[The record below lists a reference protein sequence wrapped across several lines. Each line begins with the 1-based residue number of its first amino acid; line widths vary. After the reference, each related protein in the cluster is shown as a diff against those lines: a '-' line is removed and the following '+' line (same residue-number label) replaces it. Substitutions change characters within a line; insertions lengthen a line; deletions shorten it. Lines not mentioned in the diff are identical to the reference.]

1 MTISKHD
8 VNAYYQKAGIVL
20 TDNEVEDIQIM
31 DYGLGKLEETG
42 LQLFIYVNTD
52 RYCSKELVLFP
63 RQTCPEHRHPP
74 VGGEKGKQETF
85 RCRWGKV
92 YLYVEGE
99 KTENP
104 SVLPPEEDKEY
115 YTVWHEI
122 VLEPGGQ
129 YTIPPDTKHWFQAGE
144 EGAVVTEMSST
155 STDDHD
161 IFTDRKSVV

>member
-20 TDNEVEDIQIM
+20 TDDEVEDIQIM

-52 RYCSKELVLFP
+52 RYCSKELVLSP

-74 VGGEKGKQETF
+74 VGGKKGKQETF

-161 IFTDRKSVV
+161 VFTDPRI

>member
-20 TDNEVEDIQIM
+20 TDDEVEDIQIM

-74 VGGEKGKQETF
+74 VGSEKGKQETF

-144 EGAVVTEMSST
+144 EGAVITEMSST
-155 STDDHD
+155 STDNHD
-161 IFTDRKSVV
+161 VFTDPRI

>member
-31 DYGLGKLEETG
+31 DYGLGKLEQTG

-74 VGGEKGKQETF
+74 VGGEK
-85 RCRWGKV
+85 
-92 YLYVEGE
+92 
-99 KTENP
+99 ENKRH
-104 SVLPPEEDKEY
+104 SSA
-115 YTVWHEI
+115 
-122 VLEPGGQ
+122 
-129 YTIPPDTKHWFQAGE
+129 AGE
-144 EGAVVTEMSST
+144 GVSLRGRRK
-155 STDDHD
+155 
-161 IFTDRKSVV
+161 DREPKRPPAGRRQGILHRLA

>member
-20 TDNEVEDIQIM
+20 TDDEVEDIQIM

-74 VGGEKGKQETF
+74 VGSEKGKQETF

-144 EGAVVTEMSST
+144 EGAVITEMSSP

-161 IFTDRKSVV
+161 VFTDPRI

>member
-1 MTISKHD
+1 MTISKQD

-20 TDNEVEDIQIM
+20 TDDEVEDIQIM

-99 KTENP
+99 KAENP

-115 YTVWHEI
+115 YTVWNEI

-129 YTIPPDTKHWFQAGE
+129 YTILPDTKHWFQAGE
-144 EGAVVTEMSST
+144 EGAVVTEMSSP

-161 IFTDRKSVV
+161 IFTDPRI

>member
-20 TDNEVEDIQIM
+20 NDDEVEDIQIM

-161 IFTDRKSVV
+161 VFTDPRI

>member
-20 TDNEVEDIQIM
+20 TDDEVEDIQIM
-31 DYGLGKLEETG
+31 DYGLDKLEETG

-63 RQTCPEHRHPP
+63 GQTCPEHRHPP

-144 EGAVVTEMSST
+144 EGA
-155 STDDHD
+155 
-161 IFTDRKSVV
+161 DRKSVV

>member
-144 EGAVVTEMSST
+144 EGAVITEMSST

-161 IFTDRKSVV
+161 VFTDPRI

>member
-85 RCRWGKV
+85 RCCWGKV

-161 IFTDRKSVV
+161 VFTDPRI

>member
-20 TDNEVEDIQIM
+20 TDDEVEDIQIM
-31 DYGLGKLEETG
+31 DYGLDKLEETG

-161 IFTDRKSVV
+161 IFTDPRI

>member
-8 VNAYYQKAGIVL
+8 VNAYYQNAGIVL
-20 TDNEVEDIQIM
+20 TDDEVEDIQIM
-31 DYGLGKLEETG
+31 DYGLGKLKETG

-161 IFTDRKSVV
+161 VFTDPRI

>member
-42 LQLFIYVNTD
+42 LQLFIYVNTE

-104 SVLPPEEDKEY
+104 SVLPPEDDKEY

-129 YTIPPDTKHWFQAGE
+129 HTIPPDTKHWFQAGE

-161 IFTDRKSVV
+161 VFTDPRI

>member
-20 TDNEVEDIQIM
+20 TGNEVEDIQIM

-104 SVLPPEEDKEY
+104 SVLPPEDDKEY

-122 VLEPGGQ
+122 VLEPGEQ

-161 IFTDRKSVV
+161 IFTDPRI

>member
-8 VNAYYQKAGIVL
+8 VNAYYQNAGIVL
-20 TDNEVEDIQIM
+20 TDDEVEEIQIM
-31 DYGLGKLEETG
+31 DYGLGKLKETG

-104 SVLPPEEDKEY
+104 SVLPPEDDKEY

-161 IFTDRKSVV
+161 IFTDPRI

>member
-20 TDNEVEDIQIM
+20 TDDEVEDIQIM
-31 DYGLGKLEETG
+31 DYGLGKLKETG

-74 VGGEKGKQETF
+74 VGSEKGKQETF

-161 IFTDRKSVV
+161 VFTDPRI

>member
-20 TDNEVEDIQIM
+20 TDDEVEDIQIM
-31 DYGLGKLEETG
+31 DYGLDKLEETG

-144 EGAVVTEMSST
+144 EGAVITEMSST

-161 IFTDRKSVV
+161 VFTDPHI

>member
-1 MTISKHD
+1 MTISKYD

-20 TDNEVEDIQIM
+20 TDDEVEDIQIM
-31 DYGLGKLEETG
+31 DYGLGKLQETG

-74 VGGEKGKQETF
+74 VSGEKGKQETF

-104 SVLPPEEDKEY
+104 NVFPPEEDKEY

-161 IFTDRKSVV
+161 IFTDPRI

>member
-20 TDNEVEDIQIM
+20 TDDEVEDIQIM
-31 DYGLGKLEETG
+31 DYGLDKLEETG

-85 RCRWGKV
+85 QRRWGKV

-144 EGAVVTEMSST
+144 EGAVITEMSST

-161 IFTDRKSVV
+161 VFTDPRI

>member
-20 TDNEVEDIQIM
+20 TDDEVEDIQIM
-31 DYGLGKLEETG
+31 DYGLGKLKETG

-63 RQTCPEHRHPP
+63 GQTCPEHRHPP

-144 EGAVVTEMSST
+144 EGAVITEMSST

-161 IFTDRKSVV
+161 VFTDPRI

>member
-20 TDNEVEDIQIM
+20 TDDEVEDIQIM

-99 KTENP
+99 KAENP
-104 SVLPPEEDKEY
+104 R
-115 YTVWHEI
+115 
-122 VLEPGGQ
+122 
-129 YTIPPDTKHWFQAGE
+129 
-144 EGAVVTEMSST
+144 
-155 STDDHD
+155 
-161 IFTDRKSVV
+161 DRKSVV

>member
-31 DYGLGKLEETG
+31 DYGLGKLEQTG

-85 RCRWGKV
+85 CA
-92 YLYVEGE
+92 
-99 KTENP
+99 
-104 SVLPPEEDKEY
+104 
-115 YTVWHEI
+115 
-122 VLEPGGQ
+122 
-129 YTIPPDTKHWFQAGE
+129 AGE
-144 EGAVVTEMSST
+144 GVSLRGRRK
-155 STDDHD
+155 
-161 IFTDRKSVV
+161 DREPKRPPAGRRQGILHRLA

>member
-20 TDNEVEDIQIM
+20 TDDEVEDIQIM

-63 RQTCPEHRHPP
+63 GQTCPEHRHPP

-161 IFTDRKSVV
+161 VFTDPRI

>member
-1 MTISKHD
+1 MTISKQD

-20 TDNEVEDIQIM
+20 TDDEVEDIQIM

-74 VGGEKGKQETF
+74 VGSEKGKQETF

-161 IFTDRKSVV
+161 VFTDPRI

>member
-1 MTISKHD
+1 MGTSRRD
-8 VNAYYQKAGIVL
+8 VNAYFQKAGIVL
-20 TDNEVEDIQIM
+20 TDDEIEDIQMM
-31 DYGLGKLEETG
+31 DYGLGKLQETG

-63 RQTCPEHRHPP
+63 GQTCPEHLHPP
-74 VGGEKGKQETF
+74 VNGEKGKQETF

-99 KTENP
+99 KTEHP
-104 SVLPPEEDKEY
+104 KVLPPEEDQEY

-129 YTIPPDTKHWFQAGE
+129 YTIPPDTKHWFQAGK

-161 IFTDRKSVV
+161 IFTDPRI

>member
-20 TDNEVEDIQIM
+20 TDDEVEDIQIM

-63 RQTCPEHRHPP
+63 GQTCPEHRHPP

-144 EGAVVTEMSST
+144 EGAVITEMSST

-161 IFTDRKSVV
+161 VFTDPRI

>member
-20 TDNEVEDIQIM
+20 TDDEVEDIQIM

-144 EGAVVTEMSST
+144 EGAVITEMSST

-161 IFTDRKSVV
+161 VFTDPHI

>member
-115 YTVWHEI
+115 YTVWHEV

-161 IFTDRKSVV
+161 IFTDPRI

>member
-104 SVLPPEEDKEY
+104 NVLPPDEDKEY

-161 IFTDRKSVV
+161 VFTDPRI

>member
-74 VGGEKGKQETF
+74 VGGENGKQETF
-85 RCRWGKV
+85 RCRLGKV

-161 IFTDRKSVV
+161 VFTDPRI

>member
-104 SVLPPEEDKEY
+104 SVLPPEDDKEY

-161 IFTDRKSVV
+161 IFTDPRI

>member
-1 MTISKHD
+1 MRTSRRD
-8 VNAYYQKAGIVL
+8 VNAYFQKAGIVL
-20 TDNEVEDIQIM
+20 TDDEVEDIQMM
-31 DYGLGKLEETG
+31 DYGLGKLQETG

-63 RQTCPEHRHPP
+63 GQTCPEHRHPP
-74 VGGEKGKQETF
+74 VNGEKGKQETF

-99 KTENP
+99 ETEHP
-104 SVLPPEEDKEY
+104 KVLPPEEDLEY

-129 YTIPPDTKHWFQAGE
+129 YTIPPNTKHWFQAGT

-161 IFTDRKSVV
+161 IFTDPRI

>member
-1 MTISKHD
+1 MKISKHD

-20 TDNEVEDIQIM
+20 TDDEVEDIQIM

-74 VGGEKGKQETF
+74 VGSEKGKQETF

-161 IFTDRKSVV
+161 VFTDPRI

>member
-8 VNAYYQKAGIVL
+8 VNAYYQNAGIVL
-20 TDNEVEDIQIM
+20 TDDEVEDIQIM
-31 DYGLGKLEETG
+31 DYGLGKLKETG

-104 SVLPPEEDKEY
+104 SVLPPEDDKEY

-161 IFTDRKSVV
+161 IFTDPRI

>member
-20 TDNEVEDIQIM
+20 TDDEVEDIQIM

-63 RQTCPEHRHPP
+63 RQTCPEHRHPQ

-161 IFTDRKSVV
+161 VFTDPRI

>member
-42 LQLFIYVNTD
+42 LQLFIYVNTE

-74 VGGEKGKQETF
+74 VGSEKGKQETF

-104 SVLPPEEDKEY
+104 SVLPPEDDKEY

-129 YTIPPDTKHWFQAGE
+129 HTIPPDTKHWFQAGE

-161 IFTDRKSVV
+161 VFTDPRI

>member
-20 TDNEVEDIQIM
+20 TDDEVEDIQIM

-104 SVLPPEEDKEY
+104 NVLPPEEDKEY

-161 IFTDRKSVV
+161 VFTDPRI

>member
-20 TDNEVEDIQIM
+20 TGNEVEDIQIM

-161 IFTDRKSVV
+161 VFTDPRI

>member
-1 MTISKHD
+1 M
-8 VNAYYQKAGIVL
+8 NAYYQKAGIVL
-20 TDNEVEDIQIM
+20 TDDEVEDIQIM

-74 VGGEKGKQETF
+74 VGSEKGKQETF

-144 EGAVVTEMSST
+144 EGAVITEMSSP

-161 IFTDRKSVV
+161 VFTDPRI

>member
-31 DYGLGKLEETG
+31 DYGLGKLKETG

-161 IFTDRKSVV
+161 IFTDPRI